1 MQSIDISTFQQ
12 CQILVGTVLSAEPF
26 PEAKVPAI
34 KLLIDF
40 GPLGQRKSS
49 AQITRNYAPQN
60 LIGRSITALVNIPPR
75 RVAGF
80 LSECLVLG
88 AVDPDLGVVL
98 LVPDQHVPPG
108 TRIA

>member
-49 AQITRNYAPQN
+49 AQITRNYVPQN
-60 LIGRSITALVNIPPR
+60 LIGRSIAALVNIPPR

-98 LVPDQHVPPG
+98 LVPDQSVPPG
-108 TRIA
+108 TPIS